1 MKLTS
6 EVQIPPVIIFGAGE
20 AKRTGAEIKK
30 LSVKKVLIVTDK
42 IMEKVGN
49 LETIKR
55 SLESENIAWEIFDD
69 ITQEPVMEYVD
80 KGISLYKKSNCE
92 ALIGLGGGSAIDTAK
107 AISVMVTNA
116 GKIQDYMGMDKIKN
130 PGVPMVSIPTTA
142 GTGSEVSKYS
152 IITDAQK
159 NIKYLTGSFYLIPDV
174 AVIDPLLTIS
184 MPKSVTAA
192 TGIDALCHAIECYVS
207 EKANPMSD
215 MFTLSAITLLSNNL
229 RQAWANGD
237 NLEARSK
244 TMLGATQAGIALSV
258 STVTLVHGMSRPIG
272 AYFHVPHGMSNAALL
287 STVMEYSIL
296 GNPKRFAK
304 VAGAMGENISQMSS
318 LEAAQKAVLAVKKLI
333 EDIKIPSLKE
343 LGIKKEDLEKWA
355 PKMAQDAIDSGSPG
369 NNPRKASLEDII
381 ELYSIAYSRG

>member
-20 AKRTGAEIKK
+20 AKRAGAEIKK

-49 LETIKR
+49 LEIIKR
-55 SLESENIAWEIFDD
+55 SLESEKVAWEIFDE

-107 AISVMVTNA
+107 AISVMVTNS
-116 GKIQDYMGMDKIKN
+116 GKIQDYMGIDKIGN

-159 NIKYLTGSFYLIPDV
+159 NIKYLTGSFHLIPDV
-174 AVIDPLLTIS
+174 ALIDPLLTIS

-215 MFTLSAITLLSNNL
+215 MFTLSAINLISNNL
-229 RQAWANGD
+229 RQAWANGE
-237 NLEARSK
+237 NIEARSK

-272 AYFHVPHGMSNAALL
+272 AYFHVPHGLSNAALL
-287 STVMEYSIL
+287 STVMEYSIM

-304 VAGAMGENISQMSS
+304 VAEAMGESTSGLSEMV
-318 LEAAQKAVLAVKKLI
+318 AAKKSVEAVKRLL
-333 EDIKIPSLKE
+333 EDIQIPSLRA
-343 LGIKKEDLEKWA
+343 LGVEKDKLA
-355 PKMAQDAIDSGSPG
+355 SLSEKMAKDAIASGSPG
-369 NNPRKASLEDII
+369 NNPRQATIEDII
-381 ELYSIAYSRG
+381 ELYTIAYE